1 MVEGPKRSY
10 IRQDHNRLF
19 TILFLFRMESYN
31 AKDLA
36 LAEILN
42 KDKFPVEV
50 DITQDVL
57 SERIPKEE
65 LADALDGEKELNRLK
80 LELKEAH
87 GAWLRA
93 KTFQEQLD
101 SQKLR
106 RKMLLEKKVPPQ
118 DENDKQLTNT
128 F

>member
-1 MVEGPKRSY
+1 
-10 IRQDHNRLF
+10 
-19 TILFLFRMESYN
+19 MEAYN

-65 LADALDGEKELNRLK
+65 LADALDGEKELSRLK
-80 LELKEAH
+80 IELKDAH
-87 GAWLRA
+87 TAWLKA
-93 KTFQEQLD
+93 KEFQE
-101 SQKLR
+101 KL
-106 RKMLLEKKVPPQ
+106 E
-118 DENDKQLTNT
+118 T
-128 F
+128 